1 MVVRLPRKLLE
12 CAHAASARRGMDLP
26 TLVRNLLA
34 LACDAKTNER
44 IGTYVEIEENV
55 MIVSRHPLL

>member
-1 MVVRLPRKLLE
+1 
-12 CAHAASARRGMDLP
+12 MDLP

-34 LACDAKTNER
+34 LACDAKSNER
-44 IGTYVEIEENV
+44 IGTYVEVEENV